1 MKTAVFTQLRNA
13 LRLAR
18 LRRAQRRELL
28 HLDDRLLRDIGLSRE
43 DAIRAGRKPF
53 WRA

>member
-1 MKTAVFTQLRNA
+1 MGTATITRLRNA
-13 LRLAR
+13 LRRIL

-28 HLDDRLLRDIGLSRE
+28 ELDDRLLRDVGLSRE